1 MLKLELRKDVSDMEW
16 IIVYIVFGLLAI
28 YLFLLFP
35 TLRRHPDRELMRGM
49 YVAHRGLHAAQ
60 AAVPENSMK
69 AFSLACE
76 LGFCIEI
83 DIHLT
88 RDGHIVVFHDD
99 TTKRVCGKDLRV
111 EECTLAELREL
122 RLLDTDERIP
132 TLEEVLSLINGKV
145 LLLIEFK
152 SVYGNS
158 RALCTAAENILS
170 KYQGKYIVQSFYPPV
185 LYWYRKN
192 RPQICRGQL
201 SQNFIAHK
209 GQRSFSKILAGW
221 LLLNFLSR
229 PDFVSYN
236 YEDANTFSRGLCI
249 ALGAFSVGW
258 TFRDAAALADA
269 KPLFDTYIFENFLP

>member
-1 MLKLELRKDVSDMEW
+1 MLKLELRKGVSDMER
-16 IIVYIVFGLLAI
+16 IIICIVFGLLAL

-35 TLRRHPDRELMRGM
+35 TLRRHSDRQLMKGM
-49 YVAHRGLHAAQ
+49 YVAHRGLHAAK
-60 AAVPENSMK
+60 AGIPENSLK

-99 TTKRVCGKDLRV
+99 TTQRICGKDLKV
-111 EECTLAELREL
+111 EECTLAQLTQL
-122 RLLDTDERIP
+122 RLSDTDEHIP
-132 TLEEVLSLINGKV
+132 TLEEVLCLVNGKV
-145 LLLIEFK
+145 PLLIEFK

-158 RALCTAAENILS
+158 FALCAAADKILS
-170 KYQGKYIVQSFYPPV
+170 KYQGKYMVQSFYPPV

-209 GQRSFSKILAGW
+209 GQRSLSKILAGW
-221 LLLNFLSR
+221 LLLNFISR
-229 PDFVSYN
+229 PDFISYN
-236 YEDANTFSRGLCI
+236 YEDANAFSRGLCT

-258 TFRDAAALADA
+258 TFRDAPALAA
-269 KPLFDTYIFENFLP
+269 ARPLFDTYIFENFLP